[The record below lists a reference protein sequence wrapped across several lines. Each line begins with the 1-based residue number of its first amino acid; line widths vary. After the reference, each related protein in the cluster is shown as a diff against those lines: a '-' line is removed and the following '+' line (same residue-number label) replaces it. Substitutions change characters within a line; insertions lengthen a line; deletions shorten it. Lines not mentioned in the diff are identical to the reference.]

1 MLEHLTEYGIFLLKV
16 ATIVIGVMV
25 VLGMMINAASRQKE
39 RKGELLIHNLSES
52 LTEIREK
59 IAMELLNPKQ
69 RKKAHK
75 AAKEAKKKAA
85 VKPEQRLFVI
95 DFKGSMDAHETESLR
110 REVTAILAV
119 AKPGEDEVLLRLES
133 PGGVVHGYGLAAA
146 QLQRLRD
153 AGVKLTVSVDKVAA
167 SGGYMMACIGNKI
180 IAAPFAVVGSIGVL
194 AQLPN
199 FHRLLKKN
207 NIDFEQITAGEYKR
221 TLTLFGENTDKGR
234 EKFKEDIEGVHQ
246 LFKDFVVENRPS
258 LDINKVATGEIWYGK
273 KALEQGLID
282 AIQTSDDV
290 LLDAAKNLEVFH
302 VEYRAKP
309 KLAERF
315 SQGAQS
321 AADRLIMNWVQ
332 RSRLWRW

>member
-16 ATIVIGVMV
+16 ATIVIGIMV
-25 VLGMMINAASRQKE
+25 VLGMVINAASRQKE
-39 RKGELLIHNLSES
+39 RKGELLIHNLSDS

-85 VKPEQRLFVI
+85 EKPEHRLFVI

-119 AKPGEDEVLLRLES
+119 AKPDKDEVLLRLES

-258 LDINKVATGEIWYGK
+258 LDIDKVATGEIWYGK

-282 AIQTSDDV
+282 AIQTSDGV
-290 LLDAAKNLEVFH
+290 LLDATKNREVFH
-302 VEYRAKP
+302 VEYKAKP

-315 SQGAQS
+315 AQGAQS